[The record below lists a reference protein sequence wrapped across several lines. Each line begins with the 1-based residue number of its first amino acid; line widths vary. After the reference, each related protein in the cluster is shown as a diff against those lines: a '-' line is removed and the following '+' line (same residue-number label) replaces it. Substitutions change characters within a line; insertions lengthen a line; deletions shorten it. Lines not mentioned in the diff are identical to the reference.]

1 MSQSKEIKNILDSWK
16 KLKKNL
22 SKSVRENK
30 YQEVQKQVR
39 NFFKDSQTN
48 INRKVDKDVGS
59 IKRKFLKEK
68 NNIEKILDVALNK
81 EIKRV
86 TSFIDTQKKELDKL
100 QKLIQKFSKKTKK
113 TKKKVAKKKKVVKK
127 KKVTKRKVSK
137 KSASKKVTKK

>member
-1 MSQSKEIKNILDSWK
+1 MSQSKEIKSILDSWK

-22 SKSVRENK
+22 SKSVKENK

-48 INRKVDKDVGS
+48 INRKVDKDVDS

-86 TSFIDTQKKELDKL
+86 TSFIDAQKKELDKL

-113 TKKKVAKKKKVVKK
+113 KVTKKKKVVKK